1 MANRAMLDIQFLE
14 KERAGRKQGVV
25 AAAFSSVL
33 IIFLTLP
40 FIPWIIIKNPRSL
53 YASVSADSAAMLQS
67 SYSIINFLDYIK
79 ITVQGALGL
88 AAMMLML
95 AALGALLMHLAGVAR
110 VITKRY
116 GGKGLLSYYSLVKG
130 AMFLSAASAAGLF
143 VFLAYAN
150 SFSSLNGFA
159 AAPAPFLILFLSI
172 AGYIIAMLLEKRG
185 RALNREHGFI
195 EEVRRNWVLFLFL
208 IPCSAYFLINHYLP
222 MVGVYFAFTQFN
234 FRDGLFASPY
244 VGLKNFEHLAK
255 AELFKLTRNTILY
268 NIVFIAIGNVL
279 QIFFAI
285 LISRAVN
292 KNFKK
297 TSQTMIFM
305 PYFVSFVILR
315 VLTYNFLE
323 YNHGLINAFI
333 APLGVGRVDF
343 YNTPMYWPFII
354 TIFYIWKNLGYG
366 MVVYLATI
374 TGISDEYYE
383 AARVDGA
390 NVFQQIRYITLPL
403 LKPTFII
410 LFLYSLGGIMRGQ
423 FELFYQL
430 VGNNGVLFGA
440 TDIIDTFVYRI
451 TTTQVMSMGMGAAA
465 GLYQSVFGFL
475 IIITTNFI
483 IKRRNTEYALF

>member
-1 MANRAMLDIQFLE
+1 MSQAAPYFQVLE
-14 KERAGRKQGVV
+14 NEKAGRKQGVLATAV
-25 AAAFSSVL
+25 SSLL
-33 IIFLTLP
+33 IIVLTLP
-40 FIPWIIIKNPRSL
+40 FIPWISIINTEQL
-53 YASVSADSAAMLQS
+53 YATVSAENAALLHGA
-67 SYSIINFLDYIK
+67 YSILNFLDYVK

-88 AAMMLML
+88 VTMMLML
-95 AALGALLMHLAGVAR
+95 VSLGALLMHAICVAR

-116 GGKGLLSYYSLVKG
+116 GAKGLLSYYTLSKG
-130 AMFLSAASAAGLF
+130 AMTLSFIAVAGLF
-143 VFLAYAN
+143 IFLAYAN

-159 AAPAPFLILFLSI
+159 AAPAPYLIMLFAV
-172 AGYIIAMLLEKRG
+172 AGYIGAALLEKRE

-195 EEVRRNWVLFLFL
+195 AELRRNWVLFVFL
-208 IPCSAYFLINHYLP
+208 IPCFIYFLINHYLP

-244 VGLKNFEHLAK
+244 VGFKNFEHLAK

-268 NIVFIAIGNVL
+268 NIVFIAIGNIL

-285 LISRAVN
+285 LINRVVSKKFR
-292 KNFKK
+292 K

-315 VLTYNFLE
+315 VLTYNLME
-323 YNHGLINAFI
+323 YNHGLINSIVVSMGMARI
-333 APLGVGRVDF
+333 DF
-343 YNTPMYWPFII
+343 YNTPLFWPLII

-366 MVVYLATI
+366 MVIYLATI
-374 TGISDEYYE
+374 TGISEEYYE